1 MHYVI
6 LHIGKGGSGP
16 PGPPP
21 KSAPAILVP
30 LMLQAVGVYCVNE
43 LWEDRL
49 HAIWLP
55 RKVTVHKAIEELG
68 DEDADSQARASSEDV

>member
-1 MHYVI
+1 
-6 LHIGKGGSGP
+6 
-16 PGPPP
+16 
-21 KSAPAILVP
+21 
-30 LMLQAVGVYCVNE
+30 MLQAVGVYCVNE
-43 LWEDRL
+43 LWEERL